1 MRHLI
6 LSLLFVALVLIREQ
20 LTVSLGHGRRG
31 AMESDTPPSFRTA
44 TKEDPDEEEN
54 TTDTYVHREMGDEE
68 NDVSVKDVNEKLVI
82 EENESQEKVERGRFG
97 ECRGSILT
105 VAFGDQPYS
114 KAFSLAL
121 LSNLFLKT
129 TSIPFQSFL

>member
-1 MRHLI
+1 MGHLI
-6 LSLLFVALVLIREQ
+6 LSLLFAALVLIREQ
-20 LTVSLGHGRRG
+20 PTVSLGHRRRG
-31 AMESDTPPSFRTA
+31 AMEPDASPSFRTA

-82 EENESQEKVERGRFG
+82 EENESQEKVVGLVNA
-97 ECRGSILT
+97 RGSILT
-105 VAFGDQPYS
+105 LAFGDQPYS
-114 KAFSLAL
+114 KAFSLAM
-121 LSNLFLKT
+121 LSNLFHKT